1 MAADPRLRGHLLRA
15 LGHEMGAV
23 QQYLAQA
30 CLAQMRGLDEHGR
43 RFRRDGVDEL
53 AHVERLIRRMLVLG
67 ITPNAGTIVPVRPG
81 RSVEEMLL
89 VDRELEI
96 EAIRAY
102 DGAARYCAR
111 AGDNETEE
119 LFATLLREEMEH
131 LGSLDRALADL
142 RARGAS

>member
-1 MAADPRLRGHLLRA
+1 M
-15 LGHEMGAV
+15 

-30 CLAQMRGLDEHGR
+30 SLAEMWGLGEHGR

-67 ITPNAGTIVPVRPG
+67 ITPNAGNIVPVRPG

-96 EAIRAY
+96 EAIHAY
-102 DGAARYCAR
+102 DDAARYCAR
-111 AGDNETEE
+111 TGDSETEE
-119 LFATLLREEMEH
+119 LFANLLREEVEH
-131 LGSLDRALADL
+131 LGSIDQALADL
-142 RARGAS
+142 RAERAS